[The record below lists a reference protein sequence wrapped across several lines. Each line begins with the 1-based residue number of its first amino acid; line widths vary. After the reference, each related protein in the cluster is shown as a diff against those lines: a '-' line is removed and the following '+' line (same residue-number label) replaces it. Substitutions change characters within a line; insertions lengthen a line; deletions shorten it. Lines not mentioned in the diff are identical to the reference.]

1 MKKNKKIIISISICI
16 VAIILI
22 IIFVVIKMQKNKQRE
37 LDYFKER
44 LSNIFIYLEDKEYT
58 DLNEIPDHC
67 KISLIYGS
75 KYLKEDTYLS
85 SDDYSK
91 EVKKNTKN
99 SIKAYNK
106 DNILKSLKEVLGN
119 NSTINFDSDENGNYD
134 FLMENGCGV
143 LNKDIDT
150 LNYNSDKEYV
160 FSITDE
166 EKNDENIKLFVKW
179 DDEKIEGNTIT
190 LNAYALMTRKRTDG
204 SYEVFADGNLT
215 MYAGEIGKDED
226 LNSSIEKMYVSS
238 SRRYSFKLKKN
249 NNKYSWIG
257 FDIKDDIYN
266 VQKDYIELYK

>member
-22 IIFVVIKMQKNKQRE
+22 IIFVVFKMQKNKQRE

-190 LNAYALMTRKRTDG
+190 LNAYALMTRKRADG

-238 SRRYSFKLKKN
+238 SRRYIFKLKKN